1 MNTLTGIE
9 ADRVDTI
16 MRSALDRLRIMSYVP
31 TTWDDNIL
39 TELRCQAVIT
49 ALEKTWSAE
58 DQLRALAEG
67 EGMAVMA
74 GKDLA
79 LVKQAARATRST
91 CRNLQADRES
101 LQILMS
107 RPETTADVLGGE
119 RGGGEEMARFIKYL
133 GELTAQVHTRMTTTV
148 EDEAANR
155 ALLHDLTEK
164 ERLME
169 ETRDVLQVKLTEVLA
184 EKESVTF
191 SLDQTLRKLQLE
203 LQDITAHNNLELET
217 VQREM
222 SDAIAKATSD
232 HDLRMRQLQG
242 SLDSTER
249 LLADMTEKNRE
260 EEQRMRKEKNRSE
273 ATLNA
278 KIASYD
284 EDMLSRHRMLV
295 ETEENYAKESAEY
308 AQLKEYF
315 DRIDADLALADEEAE
330 VLKAVERRAAF
341 GTKVL
346 DGYTVLIQKIV
357 RGKLGRIRV
366 NKLKPKPKG
375 GKKGKK

>member
-9 ADRVDTI
+9 ADRVDMI
-16 MRSALDRLRIMSYVP
+16 MRNALDRLQILSYVP
-31 TTWDDNIL
+31 TTWDDSIL
-39 TELRCQAVIT
+39 SEIRCQAVAT
-49 ALEKTWSAE
+49 ALEKSWAAE
-58 DQLRALAEG
+58 GQLQALAESDG
-67 EGMAVMA
+67 VMA
-74 GKDLA
+74 GKDIA
-79 LVKQAARATRST
+79 LIKIAAKATRAT

-107 RPETTADVLGGE
+107 RPESQQSDA
-119 RGGGEEMARFIKYL
+119 MNAFSKYL
-133 GELTAQVHTRMTTTV
+133 SELAAQVHTRMTTTV

-169 ETRDVLQVKLTEVLA
+169 ETRDVLQVKLTEVMD
-184 EKESVTF
+184 EKERVTF

-222 SDAIAKATSD
+222 TEATAKATSV
-232 HDLRMRQLQG
+232 HDLRVRQLQG
-242 SLDSTER
+242 TIDATER
-249 LLADMTEKNRE
+249 TFTELMEKNRE

-278 KIASYD
+278 KIAQFD
-284 EDMLSRHRMLV
+284 EDMAARHRMLG
-295 ETEENYAKESAEY
+295 EMRSDYAKESAEY
-308 AQLKEYF
+308 AALKEHF
-315 DRIDADLALADEEAE
+315 DRIDADLALAKEEETILA
-330 VLKAVERRAAF
+330 AVVRRAQF
-341 GTKVL
+341 GQRVL
-346 DGYTVLIQKIV
+346 DNQIVLIQKIV
-357 RGKLGRIRV
+357 RGKLGRSLV
-366 NKLKPKPKG
+366 HKLKPKNK

>member
-39 TELRCQAVIT
+39 SELKCQAVIT
-49 ALEKTWSAE
+49 ALEKTWAAE
-58 DQLRALAEG
+58 EQLLALAEG

-79 LVKQAARATRST
+79 MVKQAARATRST

-107 RPETTADVLGGE
+107 RPETTADPGGE

-203 LQDITAHNNLELET
+203 LQDITAHNNLELDT

-232 HDLRMRQLQG
+232 HDLRVRQLQG

-284 EDMLSRHRMLV
+284 EDMASRHRVLA
-295 ETEENYAKESAEY
+295 ETEQNYAKELAEY
-308 AQLKEYF
+308 AQLKEHF
-315 DRIDADLALADEEAE
+315 DRIDADLALANEEAE
-330 VLKAVERRAAF
+330 VLKAVERRVAF
-341 GTKVL
+341 ATNVL

>member
-39 TELRCQAVIT
+39 SELKCQAVIT
-49 ALEKTWSAE
+49 ALEKTWAAE
-58 DQLRALAEG
+58 EQLLALAEG

-79 LVKQAARATRST
+79 MVKQAARATRST

-107 RPETTADVLGGE
+107 RPETTADPGGE

-203 LQDITAHNNLELET
+203 LQDITAHNNLELDT

-232 HDLRMRQLQG
+232 HDLRVRQLQG

-284 EDMLSRHRMLV
+284 EDMASRHRVLA
-295 ETEENYAKESAEY
+295 ETDQNYAKELAEY
-308 AQLKEYF
+308 AQLKEHF
-315 DRIDADLALADEEAE
+315 DRIDADLALANEEAE
-330 VLKAVERRAAF
+330 VLKAVERRVAF
-341 GTKVL
+341 ATNVL

>member
-39 TELRCQAVIT
+39 SELKCQAVIT
-49 ALEKTWSAE
+49 ALEKTWAAE
-58 DQLRALAEG
+58 EQLLALAEG

-107 RPETTADVLGGE
+107 RPETTADPGGE
-119 RGGGEEMARFIKYL
+119 RGGGEELARFIKYP
-133 GELTAQVHTRMTTTV
+133 GELTAQIHTRMTTTV

-203 LQDITAHNNLELET
+203 LQDITAHNNLELDT

-232 HDLRMRQLQG
+232 HDLRVRQLQG

-284 EDMLSRHRMLV
+284 EDMASRHRVLA
-295 ETEENYAKESAEY
+295 ETEQNYAKELAEY
-308 AQLKEYF
+308 AQLKEHF
-315 DRIDADLALADEEAE
+315 DRIDADLALANEEAE
-330 VLKAVERRAAF
+330 VLKAVERRVAF
-341 GTKVL
+341 ATNVL

>member
-39 TELRCQAVIT
+39 SELKCQAVIT
-49 ALEKTWSAE
+49 ALEKTWAAE
-58 DQLRALAEG
+58 EQLLALAEG

-107 RPETTADVLGGE
+107 RPETTADPGGE

-203 LQDITAHNNLELET
+203 LQDITAHNNLELDT

-232 HDLRMRQLQG
+232 HDLRVRQLQG

-284 EDMLSRHRMLV
+284 EDMASRHRVLA
-295 ETEENYAKESAEY
+295 ETEQNYAKELAEY
-308 AQLKEYF
+308 AQLKEHF
-315 DRIDADLALADEEAE
+315 DRITRTWLWQT
-330 VLKAVERRAAF
+330 RRRRF
-341 GTKVL
+341 
-346 DGYTVLIQKIV
+346 
-357 RGKLGRIRV
+357 
-366 NKLKPKPKG
+366 
-375 GKKGKK
+375 